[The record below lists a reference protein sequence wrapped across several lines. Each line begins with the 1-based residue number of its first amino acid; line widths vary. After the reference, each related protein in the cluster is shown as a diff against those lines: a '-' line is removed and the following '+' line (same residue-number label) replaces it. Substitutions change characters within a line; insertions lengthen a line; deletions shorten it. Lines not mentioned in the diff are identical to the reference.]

1 MDLVSHLHSPESIA
15 VVGDI
20 HQIFGIPNAA
30 QELLCSE
37 RTPTLSMALPVY
49 ESLLVAWEAMKTR
62 IPELS
67 HYISVGLAKLE
78 EYIHKSR

>member
-1 MDLVSHLHSPESIA
+1 
-15 VVGDI
+15 
-20 HQIFGIPNAA
+20 
-30 QELLCSE
+30 
-37 RTPTLSMALPVY
+37 MALPIY

-78 EYIHKSR
+78 EYIHKSRSTRVYALAMSKI